1 MNLFPLELR
10 GGDMVI
16 RGTDGP
22 ALASAIEGDVLGGI
36 RPEHLRLVEHGIPVT
51 VRHAEYL
58 GADTVVAC
66 AVGDVTL
73 LARVPGRVVL
83 NDGAA
88 VCLATDEPVHLFDTA
103 SGRRIE
109 RRLETVGA

>member
-1 MNLFPLELR
+1 M
-10 GGDMVI
+10 
-16 RGTDGP
+16 
-22 ALASAIEGDVLGGI
+22 
-36 RPEHLRLVEHGIPVT
+36 
-51 VRHAEYL
+51 RHAEYL

-83 NDGAA
+83 ADGAA
-88 VCLATDEPVHLFDTA
+88 VCLATDEPVHLFDAA

-109 RRLETVGA
+109 RALAKETVGA

>member
-1 MNLFPLELR
+1 
-10 GGDMVI
+10 
-16 RGTDGP
+16 
-22 ALASAIEGDVLGGI
+22 
-36 RPEHLRLVEHGIPVT
+36 VT

-73 LARVPGRVVL
+73 LARVPGRVAL
-83 NDGAA
+83 GDGATA
-88 VCLATDEPVHLFDTA
+88 FLATDEPVHLFDAA

-109 RRLETVGA
+109 RALAKETVGA